1 MRYAVTVMTNPQ
13 RDERP
18 RAEAH
23 RVVRPNG
30 RSLRALA
37 HPLRVQMLGLLRSD
51 GPATASQLAL
61 RTGQSSGSTSY
72 HLRQLEAAGFVAE
85 ATDRGNARDRW
96 WRAVHRSTE
105 FDLPPDSDEETKA
118 VGEEYLRAVAYTYAH
133 KLEASIAALPA
144 LDADLGQGWSQGF
157 TMSDYSLRLTL
168 KEALELG
175 AELEAIGA
183 RYRHDDP
190 DHRAGAPEGAQRV
203 VVQFQVMPVVPHQS
217 GNRLSGG
224 KP

>member
-1 MRYAVTVMTNPQ
+1 MANPH
-13 RDERP
+13 RDDLSG
-18 RAEAH
+18 AEAQW
-23 RVVRPNG
+23 VVRPDG

-37 HPLRVQMLGLLRSD
+37 HPLRVQMLGLLRAD

-96 WRAVHRSTE
+96 WRAVHRSTA

-133 KLEASIAALPA
+133 KLDASIAALPT

-168 KEALELG
+168 EEALELA
-175 AELEAIGA
+175 AELEQIAT
-183 RYRHDDP
+183 RYRHDHP
-190 DHRAGAPEGAQRV
+190 DHPADAAEGAQRV
-203 VVQFQVMPVVPHQS
+203 VLQFQVMPVVSRPS
-217 GNRLSGG
+217 DPPSGG
-224 KP
+224 RS